1 MKAIQRAIWAAGDYD
16 AIAELF
22 WDVGQVVAEAAAI
35 GPDMKVLDV
44 ATGTGN
50 AAIRAAAAGAE
61 VVGLDLT
68 PELFAGA
75 RRREALAGVSVEWV
89 EGDAEALPFQDASF
103 DRVLSTFG
111 VMFAPRHR
119 VAAEEL
125 VRTCRPGGMIVLA
138 NWTPDGFAG
147 QIIATVQSH
156 LPPQPAIAQ
165 RPTLWG
171 EEAHLRTLLG
181 GQVLLALER
190 PHRRLRLLVD
200 GAGDEQLRGA
210 VRAARTLQAAA
221 GSRSLHRARG
231 RPARALRAPERRR
244 RGGADPVGVPAGR
257 GSEALTDS
265 ARRSFR
271 AGLRAGVPYAL
282 AGAVVALSFG
292 VLARDAGFSAVG
304 AIVMSAIV
312 FAGSAQF
319 AAISIVAAGGGLG
332 AAIGA
337 AALMNSR
344 FLPMGIA
351 LAPSLRGGCGDARG
365 CRARPSSTPRG

>member
-1 MKAIQRAIWAAGDYD
+1 MSDEIAGLKAIQRAIWTAGDYD

-22 WDVGQVVAEAAAI
+22 WDVGDVVAEAAAI

-68 PELFAGA
+68 PELFADA

-89 EGDAEALPFQDASF
+89 EGDAEALPFEDASF

-138 NWTPDGFAG
+138 NWTPAGFVG
-147 QIIATVQSH
+147 QIIATVQGY

-171 EEAHLRTLLG
+171 EEAHLRALLG

-190 PHRRLRLLVD
+190 RTVDFVFPSMEKVTSSFEEQFGPLVLSRQLL
-200 GAGDEQLRGA
+200 
-210 VRAARTLQAAA
+210 
-221 GSRSLHRARG
+221 
-231 RPARALRAPERRR
+231 PADRY
-244 RGGADPVGVPAGR
+244 
-257 GSEALTDS
+257 T
-265 ARRSFR
+265 
-271 AGLRAGVPYAL
+271 
-282 AGAVVALSFG
+282 AVVADLRALFER
-292 VLARDAGFSAVG
+292 LDVG
-304 AIVMSAIV
+304 EGEVRIPSEYLLVV
-312 FAGSAQF
+312 
-319 AAISIVAAGGGLG
+319 GL
-332 AAIGA
+332 
-337 AALMNSR
+337 
-344 FLPMGIA
+344 
-351 LAPSLRGGCGDARG
+351 
-365 CRARPSSTPRG
+365 RP